1 MHLIITALTA
11 ASLAILLVLLALN
24 TIRLRMK
31 YSAAFGDAGHQD
43 LVSAIRA
50 HGNLSE
56 YMPIGIT
63 LIGLLEAS
71 GVDFMILA
79 GLAGGFVACRLL
91 NAIGLFNP
99 PGPPGPARSIGIVG
113 TLLILLGMAVW
124 LAVIVAVPLL
134 GALSGR

>member
-11 ASLAILLVLLALN
+11 ASLAILLVMLALN

-31 YSAAFGDAGHQD
+31 YSAAFGDGGHQD
-43 LVSAIRA
+43 LVSSIRA

-71 GVDFMILA
+71 GVNFMILA
-79 GLAGGFVACRLL
+79 GLAAGFVGCRLL

-124 LAVIVAVPLL
+124 LVVTVVGPVRVTLA
-134 GALSGR
+134 G

>member
-11 ASLAILLVLLALN
+11 SALAILLVGLAIN
-24 TIRLRMK
+24 TIRLRMT
-31 YSAAFGDAGHQD
+31 YRAPFGDGGHQD
-43 LVSAIRA
+43 LVSSIRA
-50 HGNLSE
+50 HGNLAE

-71 GVDFMILA
+71 EVNATVLGALA
-79 GLAGGFVACRLL
+79 AGFVACRGL

-113 TLLILLGMAVW
+113 TLLILLGLAVW
-124 LAVIVAVPLL
+124 LVVVVL
-134 GALSGR
+134 GPILVG

>member
-1 MHLIITALTA
+1 MHLIITPLTA

-31 YSAAFGDAGHQD
+31 YRAAFGDGGQQD
-43 LVSAIRA
+43 LVSSIRA

-71 GVDFMILA
+71 GVDFTILA
-79 GLAGGFVACRLL
+79 GLAGGFVTCRVL

-113 TLLILLGMAVW
+113 TLLILLGMAGW
-124 LAVIVAVPLL
+124 LIWSVL
-134 GALSGR
+134 GPMLAQ

>member
-24 TIRLRMK
+24 TIRLRVK
-31 YSAAFGDAGHQD
+31 YRAAFGDGGHQD
-43 LVSAIRA
+43 LVSSIRA

-63 LIGLLEAS
+63 LTGLLEAS
-71 GVDFMILA
+71 GVNVTILA
-79 GLAGGFVACRLL
+79 GLAGAFVLCRVL

-99 PGPPGPARSIGIVG
+99 PGPPGPARSIGIIG
-113 TLLILLGMAVW
+113 TLLILLGMAGW
-124 LAVIVAVPLL
+124 LLWTVLTPYL
-134 GALSGR
+134 GR

>member
-11 ASLAILLVLLALN
+11 SALAVLLVMLALN

-31 YSAAFGDAGHQD
+31 YAAPFGDGGHQD
-43 LVSAIRA
+43 LTSSVRA
-50 HGNLSE
+50 HGNLAE

-63 LIGLLEAS
+63 LIAMLEAS
-71 GVDFMILA
+71 GVDFTILA
-79 GLAGGFVACRLL
+79 GLAGGFVACRML

-113 TLLILLGMAVW
+113 TLLILLGLAGW
-124 LAVIVAVPLL
+124 LVVTVLRPIL
-134 GALSGR
+134 G

>member
-1 MHLIITALTA
+1 MTVIITALTA
-11 ASLAILLVLLALN
+11 GALAILLVLLALN

-31 YSAAFGDAGHQD
+31 YSAAFGDGGHQD
-43 LVSAIRA
+43 LVSSIRA

-71 GVDFMILA
+71 GADFVILA
-79 GLAGGFVACRLL
+79 GLAGGFVSCRVL

-113 TLLILLGMAVW
+113 TLLILLGLACW
-124 LAVIVAVPLL
+124 LIWRVL
-134 GALSGR
+134 GPILAA

>member
-11 ASLAILLVLLALN
+11 SALAMMLVMLALN

-31 YSAAFGDAGHQD
+31 YSAAFGDHGHQD
-43 LVSAIRA
+43 LTSSIRA

-71 GVDFMILA
+71 GVNFTILA
-79 GLAGGFVACRLL
+79 GLAAGFVVTRAL

-113 TLLILLGMAVW
+113 TLLILLGMAGW
-124 LAVIVAVPLL
+124 LAVSVL
-134 GALSGR
+134 GPILG

>member
-11 ASLAILLVLLALN
+11 AALAVLLVALAIN

-31 YSAAFGDAGHQD
+31 YSAAFGDHGHQD
-43 LVSAIRA
+43 LVSSIRA
-50 HGNLSE
+50 HGNLAE

-71 GVDFMILA
+71 GVDFTILA
-79 GLAGGFVACRLL
+79 GLATGFVGSRAL

-113 TLLILLGMAVW
+113 TLLILLALAIW
-124 LAVIVAVPLL
+124 LAVIVLRPLL
-134 GALSGR
+134 GG

>member
-11 ASLAILLVLLALN
+11 SALAVLLVLLALN

-31 YSAAFGDAGHQD
+31 YSAAFGDHGHHD
-43 LVSAIRA
+43 LVSSIRA
-50 HGNLSE
+50 HGNLAE

-71 GVDFMILA
+71 GVNFMILA
-79 GLAGGFVACRLL
+79 GLAAGFVVSRAL

-99 PGPPGPARSIGIVG
+99 RGPPGPARSIGIVG
-113 TLLILLGMAVW
+113 TLLILLGLAGW
-124 LAVIVAVPLL
+124 LAVVVLEPV
-134 GALSGR
+134 LS

>member
-11 ASLAILLVLLALN
+11 AALAVLLVVLAVN

-31 YSAAFGDAGHQD
+31 YRAPFGDHGHQD
-43 LVSAIRA
+43 LVSSIRA
-50 HGNLSE
+50 HGNLAE

-71 GVDFMILA
+71 GVDFTILA
-79 GLAGGFVACRLL
+79 ALAAGFVGCRAL

-113 TLLILLGMAVW
+113 TLLILLALAIW
-124 LAVIVAVPLL
+124 LAVVVLRPLL
-134 GALSGR
+134 GG

>member
-11 ASLAILLVLLALN
+11 SALAVMLVVLAVN

-31 YSAAFGDAGHQD
+31 YAAAFGDGDHHD

-50 HGNLSE
+50 HANLAE

-71 GVDFMILA
+71 GADTRILA
-79 GLAGGFVACRLL
+79 GLAGGFVICRAL

-113 TLLILLGMAVW
+113 TLLILLALAGW
-124 LAVIVAVPLL
+124 LTASVLPQL
-134 GALSGR
+134 GALV

>member
-1 MHLIITALTA
+1 MHLNITALTA

-31 YSAAFGDAGHQD
+31 YSAAFGDGGHQD
-43 LVSAIRA
+43 LVSSIRA

-63 LIGLLEAS
+63 LVGLLEAS

-79 GLAGGFVACRLL
+79 ALSGGFVACRLL

-124 LAVIVAVPLL
+124 LIWTVL
-134 GALSGR
+134 GPMLAR